1 MARQEEHRTWSL
13 KYAPHMTE
21 EVRRSV
27 AMLLTPVTYLF
38 IMFLASIMYVF
49 MCVGVQVYA

>member
-1 MARQEEHRTWSL
+1 MAQQEEHRAWSL

-38 IMFLASIMYVF
+38 IMLMASIMYVF